1 MKKTTLLL
9 LFIFAPLLAVQAQY
23 TRFGA
28 KAGGGFSSAMGG
40 DASEQINYLAG
51 FHTGLIFS
59 YEFVSRLAV
68 QAELN
73 YSQKGFVYSEYMV
86 DGSNGEYL
94 SGDMRL
100 HYLELPL
107 LLKIQKGGLFA
118 EAGPYV
124 GFMPGKNS
132 DVNRFSSS
140 GIVPEPIDMGPELFP
155 INDFNRWDYGYA
167 VGVGLIMDNGFFVS
181 LRNTGGF
188 RSFSKDLDQKNLVWQ
203 LSVGFLMAPRRPA
216 SLM

>member
-1 MKKTTLLL
+1 MKKLILL
-9 LFIFAPLLAVQAQY
+9 LFLILVPLLAVQAQY
-23 TRFGA
+23 LRFGG
-28 KAGGGFSSAMGG
+28 KAGGGFSKAAG
-40 DASEQINYLAG
+40 DGSDQMQHLAG
-51 FHTGLIFS
+51 MQAGLLLS

-73 YSQKGFVYSEYMV
+73 YNQKGFTYSEYAA
-86 DGSNGEYL
+86 DASSDEYL

-124 GFMPGKNS
+124 GYLLNKDS
-132 DVNRFSSS
+132 DVHRFSSS
-140 GIVPEPIDMGPELFP
+140 GIVPEPVDLGPEP
-155 INDFNRWDYGYA
+155 VSINDFNRWDYGYA
-167 VGVGLIMDNGFFVS
+167 AGIGLIMDNGFFLS
-181 LRNTGGF
+181 IRNTGGF
-188 RSFSKDLDQKNLVWQ
+188 RSFSKALDQKNQVWQ
-203 LSVGFLMAPRRPA
+203 ISVGFLMPPPRPA